1 MKFSDPIKTLLLA
14 GIGAAAVTTEKS
26 KECIDALVTKGEI
39 TVEEGKALNQELK
52 HKASVKK
59 TDRFAEKIAELSKEE
74 RDALRAKLDEADA
87 AEAEDSDT
95 ANTDAERAADAD
107 SAE

>member
-1 MKFSDPIKTLLLA
+1 MKVSDPIKTLLLA

-52 HKASVKK
+52 HKASAKK
-59 TDRFAEKIAELSKEE
+59 ADRFAEKIAALSKEE

-87 AEAEDSDT
+87 AEAED
-95 ANTDAERAADAD
+95 ADAD
-107 SAE
+107 PTDTECDADTDSAE